1 MRAASLAQRAALAP
15 RRVDAEQRCARDAR
29 ATATPDRPRTRTRE
43 TIASRRTYLD
53 ETRDGSTRTARD
65 DAREPRE
72 TPDSNAS
79 RASSAVARR
88 VDARAARGRLGT
100 RDAGRRIRRDA
111 RETTS
116 GRETDGCARWDE
128 TIGEREVGNDARSA
142 RRDAMWRNRRNGR
155 RRRSR
160 TRRRWRR

>member
-79 RASSAVARR
+79 RASSASRDGSTRARR
-88 VDARAARGRLGT
+88 EGGSGRAT
-100 RDAGRRIRRDA
+100 RDG
-111 RETTS
+111 
-116 GRETDGCARWDE
+116 G
-128 TIGEREVGNDARSA
+128 
-142 RRDAMWRNRRNGR
+142 
-155 RRRSR
+155 
-160 TRRRWRR
+160 